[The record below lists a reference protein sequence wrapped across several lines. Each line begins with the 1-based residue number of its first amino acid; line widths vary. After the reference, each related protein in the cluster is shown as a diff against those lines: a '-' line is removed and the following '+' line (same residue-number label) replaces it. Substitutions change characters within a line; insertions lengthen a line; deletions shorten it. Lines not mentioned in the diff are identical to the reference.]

1 VNAGLLME
9 SASAQARLIAS
20 QALLPAN
27 LLREQLEAIAK
38 ENPRLNAFVDVIATA
53 APSDSGRPSP
63 LAGTTFA
70 VKDNID
76 VRGLPSHS
84 GLRALHA
91 QACTEDAPVVTRLK
105 AAGLVCLGKLN
116 MHAMALGATNHN
128 ADFGNCYNPH
138 RPTHTPGGSSGGSG
152 AAVAAGLCGVALGTD
167 TMGSVRVPASYCGVV
182 GFKPGF
188 DELPVDGVMPLCRL
202 LDHVGVL
209 ARSVEDVIHAFAI
222 LSEHGQPAA
231 LHANGGRVFAFAANA
246 AEMGADPEVVAA
258 YEGGLE
264 QLRRAGFELRPV
276 QVPGNL
282 LTRVR
287 RAGLLLS
294 EAELH
299 NTLAPVLAHRRA
311 EVPEDLLAMVDY
323 AAARSATDLARSL
336 TIAVQAGQWLTR
348 TIAPFDGLLLPT
360 TPQTAFPMDGPVPS
374 NQADFTALANMSGAP
389 AISLPLP
396 VAAGRLPVGLQMI
409 GRRGADFE
417 LLDAALRAED
427 ALREPG
433 ASSDQA

>member
-1 VNAGLLME
+1 
-9 SASAQARLIAS
+9 
-20 QALLPAN
+20 
-27 LLREQLEAIAK
+27 
-38 ENPRLNAFVDVIATA
+38 
-53 APSDSGRPSP
+53 
-63 LAGTTFA
+63 
-70 VKDNID
+70 
-76 VRGLPSHS
+76 
-84 GLRALHA
+84 
-91 QACTEDAPVVTRLK
+91 
-105 AAGLVCLGKLN
+105 
-116 MHAMALGATNHN
+116 
-128 ADFGNCYNPH
+128 
-138 RPTHTPGGSSGGSG
+138 
-152 AAVAAGLCGVALGTD
+152 
-167 TMGSVRVPASYCGVV
+167 
-182 GFKPGF
+182 
-188 DELPVDGVMPLCRL
+188 
-202 LDHVGVL
+202 
-209 ARSVEDVIHAFAI
+209 
-222 LSEHGQPAA
+222 
-231 LHANGGRVFAFAANA
+231 VFAFAANA
-246 AEMGADPEVVAA
+246 AEMGAAPEVVAA

-299 NTLAPVLAHRRA
+299 NTLAPVLAQRRA

-336 TIAVQAGQWLTR
+336 AIAVQAGQWLTR
-348 TIAPFDGLLLPT
+348 TIAPFGGLLLPT
-360 TPQTAFPMDGPVPS
+360 TPQTAFPMHGPVPS

-417 LLDAALRAED
+417 LLDAALRAEA
-427 ALREPG
+427 ALRETG